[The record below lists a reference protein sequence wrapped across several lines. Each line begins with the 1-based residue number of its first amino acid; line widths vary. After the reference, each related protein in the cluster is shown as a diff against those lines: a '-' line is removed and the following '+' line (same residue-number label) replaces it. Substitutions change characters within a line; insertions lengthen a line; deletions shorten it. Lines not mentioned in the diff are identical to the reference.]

1 MLTDKELDAS
11 SAQLD
16 ALRLISTQ
24 QQESL
29 TQVLGKYE
37 ALVEDYRNLKSDYEE
52 ARDSRERYKQM
63 ARGQERDP
71 FVLVLVD
78 GDGYVFEDDLVS
90 NKDEGGQRAAQLL
103 DEAVKRSLRDRGLEH
118 CRIMVR
124 IYANLSGL
132 SKALSRVNLA
142 GNEKRSLAP
151 FAANFTRTNDLFDF
165 VDAGELK
172 ENADS
177 KIRALFR
184 QFVDNPQCKHI
195 YFAGCHD
202 VGYINELTP
211 HASNRDRVTLVRHPA
226 FHAEFNKLGLR
237 IEDFPNIFRSTQLDS
252 QHVIYAGHNHAAPN
266 PLHKAILQ
274 QAPPAW
280 SAPQQM
286 AFAGSSQRVCKYFQ
300 SGDCKETT
308 KGQRRPGND
317 NVKGVQSW
325 RETNPSSPPPL
336 FPVTTP
342 AQGDSD
348 MMSRANN
355 YSDDP
360 SLKRPDFA
368 TQLPKGVP
376 DGMIAVNAR
385 NYRLDEYADPLPD
398 DVKEFNYRTSR
409 RKLCDNYHLQG
420 SCPNSAEDCAYDH
433 SYASPGVTSALRQVV
448 NGTPCPRRGACRR
461 LNCLSGHICQ
471 KADCKYRGGKGF
483 CRLPFDVHTLELE
496 VARFVPGETPKNA
509 KGSGNGTSRE
519 DNASASASGSTPRG
533 ESDTEP
539 DVSEGALLSA
549 DAEDASHR

>member
-1 MLTDKELDAS
+1 MLTEKELDAS

-29 TQVLGKYE
+29 SQVLGKYE

-63 ARGQERDP
+63 ARGQERNP

-78 GDGYVFEDDLVS
+78 GDGYVFEDDLIS
-90 NKDEGGQRAAQLL
+90 NKDEGGQKAAQLL
-103 DEAVKRSLRDRGLEH
+103 DEA
-118 CRIMVR
+118 
-124 IYANLSGL
+124 
-132 SKALSRVNLA
+132 ALSRVNLA

-211 HASNRDRVTLVRHPA
+211 HASNRDRITLVRHPA

-252 QHVIYAGHNHAAPN
+252 QHVIYAGHNQAAPN
-266 PLHKAILQ
+266 PLHKAIPQ
-274 QAPPAW
+274 QAPPVW
-280 SAPQQM
+280 NAPQQM
-286 AFAGSSQRVCKYFQ
+286 AFAGSTQRVCKYFQ
-300 SGDCKETT
+300 SGDCKY
-308 KGQRRPGND
+308 
-317 NVKGVQSW
+317 GVQSW
-325 RETNPSSPPPL
+325 RETSQSSAPPL

-342 AQGDSD
+342 AQSDSE
-348 MMSRANN
+348 MMSRTHN
-355 YSDDP
+355 SQGDP
-360 SLKRPDFA
+360 SLKHPDFA
-368 TQLPKGVP
+368 TQLPKDVP
-376 DGMIAVNAR
+376 DGMIPVNAR

-398 DVKEFNYRTSR
+398 DVREFNYRTSR
-409 RKLCDNYHLQG
+409 RKLCNNYHLQG

-471 KADCKYRGGKGF
+471 KADCKYRGGKAF
-483 CRLPFDVHTLELE
+483 CRIPFDVHALELE
-496 VARFVPGETPKNA
+496 VARFVPGETLKGA
-509 KGSGNGTSRE
+509 KGSVNGTSRE
-519 DNASASASGSTPRG
+519 DNASASATGSTPRG
-533 ESDTEP
+533 ESDTEQ

-549 DAEDASHR
+549 DAEDALYR